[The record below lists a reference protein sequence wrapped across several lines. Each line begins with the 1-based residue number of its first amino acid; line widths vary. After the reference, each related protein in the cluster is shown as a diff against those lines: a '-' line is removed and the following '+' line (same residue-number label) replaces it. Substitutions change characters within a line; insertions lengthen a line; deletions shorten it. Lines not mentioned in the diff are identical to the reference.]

1 MLSKLF
7 RTRNRK
13 VVTLPQEALD
23 VLGIRDDMELD
34 VVVDAQNRQIVLRP
48 VEKKIDPE
56 MARKIA
62 NSIRLQSSRTSSQA
76 PKNRLI

>member
-1 MLSKLF
+1 MFSKLF

-13 VVTLPQEALD
+13 VVTLPQEALEA
-23 VLGIRDDMELD
+23 LGLRDDMELN

-56 MARKIA
+56 MAKKIA
-62 NSIRLQSSRTSSQA
+62 NSIRLQSSRTGSLA

>member
-13 VVTLPQEALD
+13 VVSLPQEALD
-23 VLGIRDDMELD
+23 VLGLQDGMELD
-34 VVVDAQNRQIVLRP
+34 VVVDVQNRQIVLRS
-48 VEKKIDPE
+48 VEKKIDPRL
-56 MARKIA
+56 AQKIA
-62 NSIRLQSSRTSSQA
+62 DSIRQQSSRASSLA